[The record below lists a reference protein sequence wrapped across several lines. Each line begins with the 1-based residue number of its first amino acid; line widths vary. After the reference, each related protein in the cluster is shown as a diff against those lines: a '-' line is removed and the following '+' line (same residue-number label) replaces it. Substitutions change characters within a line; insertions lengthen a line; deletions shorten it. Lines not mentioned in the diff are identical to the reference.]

1 VKIAVIGAG
10 SFGTAMAV
18 VASRCN
24 NEIVLWAHDPRVA
37 EAITATRANPFYLP
51 QIAIPENVRA
61 TSSLVDAADGC
72 DALFMVVPSH
82 HYRGVL
88 TQLKP
93 HLRAPVNVISG
104 TKGIEIETQQRMSEI
119 TEAVLGEALGAFAVL
134 SGPTFALEVA
144 RGDPSAAV
152 VASRDVDFAQAAQK
166 ALSCTSFRLY
176 HSSDVTGVELSGSL
190 KNVIAIAAGVLEGL
204 GLGYNTTAAL
214 ITRGL
219 HEMTRL
225 GIALGGRLETF
236 AGLAGMGDLVLTC
249 TGSLSRNRSLG
260 VALGKGKKLEDI
272 LAETRTVAE
281 GVKTAKAVREIA
293 LRHDIDMPI
302 ATEMHRVLYEGE
314 APPLA
319 LQRLMTRSL
328 KAESNFSG

>member
-1 VKIAVIGAG
+1 MKIAVIGAG
-10 SFGTAMAV
+10 AFGTAMAA
-18 VASRCN
+18 VAAQCE

-37 EAITATRANPFYLP
+37 EAIAATRANPFYLP
-51 QIAIPENVRA
+51 QVPIPGRVRA
-61 TSSLVDAADGC
+61 TSSLAEAAAFSDII
-72 DALFMVVPSH
+72 FMVVPSH
-82 HYRGVL
+82 YYRAIL
-88 TQLKP
+88 AQLAP
-93 HLRAPVNVISG
+93 HLRGAVSVISG
-104 TKGIEIETQQRMSEI
+104 TKGIEIATQRRMSEV
-119 TEAVLGEALGAFAVL
+119 TEEVLGGSLRAFAVL

-144 RGDPSAAV
+144 RGDPTAAV
-152 VASRDVDFAQAAQK
+152 VASRDLDFAQETQK
-166 ALSCTSFRLY
+166 ALSCTTFRLY
-176 HSSDVTGVELSGSL
+176 HTTDVAGVELAGSL

-219 HEMTRL
+219 HEMTKL

-260 VALGKGKKLEDI
+260 VALGQGRKLDAI
-272 LAETRTVAE
+272 LGETRAVAE

-293 LRHDIDMPI
+293 QQHQIDMPI
-302 ATEMHRVLYEGE
+302 ASEMYRVLYEGE
-314 APPLA
+314 SPRAA

-328 KAESNFSG
+328 KAEADL